1 VGFWW
6 YKAIMPQLK
15 SIIMSYK
22 ETQKDR
28 DFDRITDL
36 MGDYL
41 ESQKVVKSQRK
52 DLKEIRE
59 TVKGMLD
66 WSDRIGS
73 DEIHELYEII
83 HFINR
88 SLIENK

>member
-41 ESQKVVKSQRK
+41 ESQNTVKSLRK
-52 DLKEIRE
+52 DLKEVRDA
-59 TVKGMLD
+59 VKGILD
-66 WSDRIGS
+66 WSQRIGS
-73 DEIHELYEII
+73 DEIHELNEIVT
-83 HFINR
+83 FINR
-88 SLIENK
+88 SAIKNK